1 MFEERINILKKQ
13 KDWAWSYNKLK
24 GSMAECIVEQ
34 MLRDAGHQVYRFG
47 YEMVLQHL
55 KEVKLKDN
63 YVKQLISSMPD
74 FIIVNENG
82 YPDFIEVKY
91 RKDGKLNKDKRK
103 IEILGEGW
111 GKSRIL
117 VVSNKEP
124 YFQIS
129 RVENFL
135 KTGKL
140 YPLEKDIF
148 IKVNKEIIKRYSDI
162 VKKYFEGK

>member
-1 MFEERINILKKQ
+1 MDEEKIKKI
-13 KDWAWSYNKLK
+13 KERKAWSDRRLK

-34 MLRDAGHQVYRFG
+34 MLRDSGHQVYRFG

-63 YVKQLISSMPD
+63 YVKRLISSMPD
-74 FIIVNENG
+74 FIIVNKNG

-91 RKDGKLNKDKRK
+91 RKDGKLNKDKRR

-111 GKSRIL
+111 GKGRII
-117 VVSNKEP
+117 VVSNEEP

-129 RVENFL
+129 RIENFL

-140 YPLEKDIF
+140 YQLEKDKF
-148 IKVNKEIIKRYSDI
+148 IKVNKGIIKRYTYL